1 MSAHIIDG
9 HAVAAQ
15 IHQELRA
22 EAARLKGHAITLAS
36 IQVGGHPASELYIRN
51 QRRACEAF
59 GIEYESRRLPPDAT
73 EAQLLAR
80 IWDLNADPDVTGII
94 IQRPLPQGI
103 DRERIQAAVHPDKD
117 VEGLN
122 PANIG
127 MLFYEQPN
135 LAPCTAVSAVTL
147 ARSTGVPLAGREAVV
162 VGHSEIVG
170 KPIAIILLNDFAT
183 ATICH
188 AQTRDLPAH
197 TREADLL
204 FVAVGRPGLITA
216 EMVKPGAI
224 VIDIGI
230 NLVPDAAARLGVR
243 VVGDVDFAGVR
254 EVAGFLTPV
263 PGGVGPVTVAIL
275 LQNTFKA
282 ARYHGF
288 RLG

>member
-1 MSAHIIDG
+1 M
-9 HAVAAQ
+9 
-15 IHQELRA
+15 
-22 EAARLKGHAITLAS
+22 
-36 IQVGGHPASELYIRN
+36 
-51 QRRACEAF
+51 
-59 GIEYESRRLPPDAT
+59 
-73 EAQLLAR
+73 
-80 IWDLNADPDVTGII
+80 
-94 IQRPLPQGI
+94 QRPLPQGI
-103 DRERIQAAVHPDKD
+103 DRERVQAAVHPDKD

-147 ARSTGVPLAGREAVV
+147 ARSTGVPLAGKEAVV

-170 KPIAIILLNDFAT
+170 KPIAIILLNEFAT

-188 AQTRDLPAH
+188 AQTRNLAAH

-204 FVAVGRPGLITA
+204 FVAVGRPGLVTA
-216 EMVKPGAI
+216 EMVKPGAV

-230 NLVPDAAARLGVR
+230 NLVPEATARSGVR

-254 EVAGFLTPV
+254 DVAGFLTPV

-275 LQNTFKA
+275 LQNTLKA
-282 ARYHGF
+282 ACYHGL
-288 RLG
+288 RIG